1 MEIQNILGKVY
12 LVIYYE
18 SKLIFISGLL
28 MKLITILMVL
38 LLLLLQYRL
47 WTGNGS
53 LVEVSLLKDEIEKI
67 KSENQRLKERNLSLT
82 AEVFNLKQG
91 NEAIEE
97 IARSEMGMI
106 KDGETFY
113 QIIES
118 ADQESN
124 PN

>member
-1 MEIQNILGKVY
+1 MEIPHILGKVY

>member
-1 MEIQNILGKVY
+1 
-12 LVIYYE
+12 
-18 SKLIFISGLL
+18 
-28 MKLITILMVL
+28 MKFITIIMVL

-53 LVEVSLLKDEIEKI
+53 LVEVRHLRDEIKNV
-67 KSENQRLKERNLSLT
+67 KSENERLKERNLSLT

-91 NEAIEE
+91 HEAIEE

-113 QIIES
+113 QIIDNAKQQS
-118 ADQESN
+118 DSN
-124 PN
+124 

>member
-1 MEIQNILGKVY
+1 
-12 LVIYYE
+12 
-18 SKLIFISGLL
+18 
-28 MKLITILMVL
+28 MKFITIIMVL

-47 WTGNGS
+47 WTGNSS
-53 LVEVSLLKDEIEKI
+53 LIEVSLLRDEIEKVE
-67 KSENQRLKERNLSLT
+67 SENERLKERNLSLT

-91 NEAIEE
+91 HEAIEE

-118 ADQESN
+118 VDQESN

>member
-1 MEIQNILGKVY
+1 
-12 LVIYYE
+12 
-18 SKLIFISGLL
+18 
-28 MKLITILMVL
+28 MKFITIMVL

-47 WTGNGS
+47 WTGNSS
-53 LVEVSLLKDEIEKI
+53 LIEVSLLRDEIKKVE
-67 KSENQRLKERNLSLT
+67 SENERLKERNLSLT

-91 NEAIEE
+91 HEAIEE

>member
-1 MEIQNILGKVY
+1 
-12 LVIYYE
+12 
-18 SKLIFISGLL
+18 
-28 MKLITILMVL
+28 MKFITIIMVL

-47 WTGNGS
+47 WTGNSS
-53 LVEVSLLKDEIEKI
+53 LIEVSLLRDEIKKVE
-67 KSENQRLKERNLSLT
+67 SENERLKERNLSLT

-91 NEAIEE
+91 HEAIEE

-118 ADQESN
+118 TDQESN

>member
-1 MEIQNILGKVY
+1 MR
-12 LVIYYE
+12 
-18 SKLIFISGLL
+18 F
-28 MKLITILMVL
+28 ITIIMVL
-38 LLLLLQYRL
+38 LLFLLQYRL

-53 LVEVSLLKDEIEKI
+53 LIEVSLLRDEIEKVE
-67 KSENQRLKERNLSLT
+67 SENERLKERNLSLT

-91 NEAIEE
+91 HEAIEE

>member
-1 MEIQNILGKVY
+1 
-12 LVIYYE
+12 
-18 SKLIFISGLL
+18 
-28 MKLITILMVL
+28 MKFITIIMVL

-47 WTGNGS
+47 WTGNSS
-53 LVEVSLLKDEIEKI
+53 LIEVSLLRDEIEKVE
-67 KSENQRLKERNLSLT
+67 SENERLKERNLSLT

-91 NEAIEE
+91 HEAIEE

>member
-1 MEIQNILGKVY
+1 
-12 LVIYYE
+12 
-18 SKLIFISGLL
+18 
-28 MKLITILMVL
+28 MKFITIIMVL

-53 LVEVSLLKDEIEKI
+53 LIEGSLLRDEIEKVE
-67 KSENQRLKERNLSLT
+67 SENERLKERNLSLT

-91 NEAIEE
+91 HEAIEE

>member
-1 MEIQNILGKVY
+1 
-12 LVIYYE
+12 
-18 SKLIFISGLL
+18 
-28 MKLITILMVL
+28 MKLLTAIMIF

-53 LVEVSLLKDEIEKI
+53 LIEVSLLRDEITKV
-67 KSENQRLKERNLSLT
+67 KSENDRLKERNLSLT

-91 NEAIEE
+91 HEAIEE

-113 QIIES
+113 QIIDS
-118 ADQESN
+118 ADQQSN
-124 PN
+124 SN